1 MDTNSTLLLQI
12 SMNVSWAMVDV
23 IRTALT
29 FLEAIH
35 APVLEASSW
44 MRTSKYAMV
53 CIIREVHTHPA
64 GNIHNYP
71 CIQGSHVYSFNE
83 VDGRYIESN

>member
-1 MDTNSTLLLQI
+1 MAANTTLILQI
-12 SMNVSWAMVDV
+12 SMNVSWKMVDV

-44 MRTSKYAMV
+44 MRACKCAMV
-53 CIIREVHTHPA
+53 HIKMEVHTHPLDS
-64 GNIHNYP
+64 IHM
-71 CIQGSHVYSFNE
+71 
-83 VDGRYIESN
+83 

>member
-1 MDTNSTLLLQI
+1 
-12 SMNVSWAMVDV
+12 MVDV

-44 MRTSKYAMV
+44 MRASKCAMV
-53 CIIREVHTHPA
+53 YNYYYKGMAALIRM
-64 GNIHNYP
+64 
-71 CIQGSHVYSFNE
+71 
-83 VDGRYIESN
+83 